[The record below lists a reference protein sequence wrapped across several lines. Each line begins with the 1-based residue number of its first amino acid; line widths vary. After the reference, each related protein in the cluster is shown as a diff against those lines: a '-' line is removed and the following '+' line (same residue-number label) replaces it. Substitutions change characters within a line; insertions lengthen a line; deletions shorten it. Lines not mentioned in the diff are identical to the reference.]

1 MECVGL
7 QRLEL
12 LLQDGWG
19 QNARDR
25 VSMSVIHDRLCETL
39 KVITT
44 QAGEL

>member
-1 MECVGL
+1 MECVAL

-12 LLQDGWG
+12 LLHDSWG
-19 QNARDR
+19 QNPRDR
-25 VSMSVIHDRLCETL
+25 VSMATIHDRLCETQ